1 MYILKLVVCTCLS
14 VAIIVGLTVYV
25 RLMLNIMRNWRDDK
39 MIELT
44 NIKTTDTVRQ
54 LRGQIN
60 TMQNEIMDNQPFVG
74 RLVNPSINYYS
85 TDGDNYTLVAT
96 NTAMA
101 VQSSL
106 TALCFPES
114 NGVFVA
120 GVWGMIK
127 AMAEP
132 QYVGP
137 DRDYMVVSISVPA
150 IKLATM
156 TDNISTFV
164 SCEHLGLPN
173 VGAIPGLT
181 TKPVQANITDIMF
194 VNSNNSTSQVT
205 PAIEQGDNIC
215 NIIFVRSV

>member
-1 MYILKLVVCTCLS
+1 
-14 VAIIVGLTVYV
+14 
-25 RLMLNIMRNWRDDK
+25 

-44 NIKTTDTVRQ
+44 NIKPTDRIKQ

-60 TMQNEIMDNQPFVG
+60 TMQNEIMADQPFVG
-74 RLVNPSINYYS
+74 ALVNPSINYYS
-85 TDGDNYTLVAT
+85 FDGDNYTLVAT
-96 NTAMA
+96 NTAIE

-127 AMAEP
+127 VAAEP
-132 QYVGP
+132 HYVGS
-137 DRDYMVVSISVPA
+137 DRDYLLVAISVPA

-164 SCEHLGLPN
+164 SCEHLGLPG
-173 VGAIPGLT
+173 VDQIPGFT
-181 TKPVQANITDIMF
+181 TKPVQANIADIAF
-194 VNSNNSTSQVT
+194 VKVDNSTTQVT
-205 PAIEQGDNIC
+205 PYIEQGDNTC
-215 NIIFVRSV
+215 NIIFSRSV